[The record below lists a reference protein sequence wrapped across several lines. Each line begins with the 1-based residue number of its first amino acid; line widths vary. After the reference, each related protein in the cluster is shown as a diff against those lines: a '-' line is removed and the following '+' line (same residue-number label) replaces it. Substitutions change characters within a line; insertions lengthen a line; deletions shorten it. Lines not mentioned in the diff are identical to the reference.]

1 VDGLKML
8 MKLRNGNGYL
18 REGSLFP
25 CRFTAFHFE
34 NKTDLNERTC
44 LLRKLVDSKGN
55 RSLLHG

>member
-1 VDGLKML
+1 ML